1 MRSAIASIAP
11 ISVYSVGFGAAKLAG
26 VSTGLYFAATP
37 WIAIGALSVIY
48 PINTL
53 SLAALFKPIEWML
66 ISKLKKNQTFAP
78 ENNPAL
84 IGNFASCKKED
95 SYEVLDILEGQ
106 VPTDINGVYLRNGPN
121 FKYMPETDHVHW
133 FDGDSMIHSFRIK
146 DGKIFYCNRYTQ
158 TPKLEIE
165 TQEGKA
171 IFPRF
176 GDITGTTGLMKVGLF
191 ALQQRIG
198 YAHFLPQYKQGAA
211 NTAFCHHQQK
221 TFALLEGDFP
231 FHIMIDRSEKEFD
244 IKSIGFDDFGG

>member
-1 MRSAIASIAP
+1 MP
-11 ISVYSVGFGAAKLAG
+11 
-26 VSTGLYFAATP
+26 
-37 WIAIGALSVIY
+37 
-48 PINTL
+48 N
-53 SLAALFKPIEWML
+53 
-66 ISKLKKNQTFAP
+66 
-78 ENNPAL
+78 
-84 IGNFASCKKED
+84 
-95 SYEVLDILEGQ
+95 
-106 VPTDINGVYLRNGPN
+106 DINGVYLRNGPN

-176 GDITGTTGLMKVGLF
+176 GDITGSTGLMKAGLF

-198 YAHFLPQYKQGAA
+198 YAPFLPQYKQGAA

-221 TFALLEGDFP
+221 TYAMLEADFP
-231 FHIMIDRSEKEFD
+231 FHIKIDRSEKEFD
-244 IKSIGFDDFGG
+244 IKSIGFDDFGGQLTHNVSAHPKVDARTGELCAFGYDMLSKTGSVP